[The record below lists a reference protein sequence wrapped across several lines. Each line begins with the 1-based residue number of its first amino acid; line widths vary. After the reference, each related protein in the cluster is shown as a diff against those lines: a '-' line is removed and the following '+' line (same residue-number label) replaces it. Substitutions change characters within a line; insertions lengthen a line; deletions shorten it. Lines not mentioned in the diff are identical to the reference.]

1 MQNTANKK
9 NPKRLQGVI
18 TQAQSANTTKQQQQ
32 NEEDLNPKICVSNMI
47 SQTNFYNS
55 FFCIHMIQS
64 FIVSELAEQK
74 IFDISEYFKNGMRH
88 YIY

>member
-1 MQNTANKK
+1 
-9 NPKRLQGVI
+9 
-18 TQAQSANTTKQQQQ
+18 
-32 NEEDLNPKICVSNMI
+32 MI

>member
-1 MQNTANKK
+1 
-9 NPKRLQGVI
+9 
-18 TQAQSANTTKQQQQ
+18 
-32 NEEDLNPKICVSNMI
+32 MI

-74 IFDISEYFKNGMRH
+74 IFDISEYFKNGMILYLLIVLLKFNLTVLAMTLH
-88 YIY
+88 NVI